1 MMCDFQLYHA
11 TFGGFQAFKPGT
23 CWPQASVCLISRI
36 DFVHNMLMC
45 MYMYVS
51 APEASNNYNGIMWWD
66 MDPVWLVKQVVQLML
81 FKTIIPLKN

>member
-11 TFGGFQAFKPGT
+11 SFGGFQAFKLDT
-23 CWPQASVCLISRI
+23 CWSQASVCLISRI

-51 APEASNNYNGIMWWD
+51 ASEASKNYNGMMWWD
-66 MDPVWLVKQVVQLML
+66 MDP
-81 FKTIIPLKN
+81 I